1 MSVKSETMY
10 RMDAMRAAGLT
21 PDLTLC
27 VDTLTLQGTAM
38 VTIPNPRWLAL
49 YNDSI
54 SVRLAYDK
62 DKYGEAPQ
70 AEPTITPPPKPKAL
84 KPVPMTP
91 IEGTFKDITEVP
103 KHKMERTL
111 LIATARGH
119 AATMGT
125 KDAHF
130 AWLLNELADA
140 LEAAVDPDDVTN
152 LED

>member
-1 MSVKSETMY
+1 MAVKSETMY

-21 PDLTLC
+21 PDLMLC
-27 VDTLTLQGTAM
+27 VDTITLQGTAM
-38 VTIPNPRWLAL
+38 VTVPNPKWMAL

-62 DKYGEAPQ
+62 DKYGTTLDASPMA
-70 AEPTITPPPKPKAL
+70 AEPTIIAPPAL
-84 KPVPMTP
+84 PAPEP
-91 IEGTFKDITEVP
+91 
-103 KHKMERTL
+103 ERTTQQMSRVL

-119 AATMGT
+119 AATLGT

-130 AWLLNELADA
+130 AWLLTELADA